1 MLRKMRPPLKNPLP
15 RAKLSVSAVSLR
27 RKCTDFRPAEYLLR
41 TMMHLHKCATGG
53 VHRGGGAVKSNMVY
67 RLCNNM
73 VYTFALGS
81 PSIR

>member
-1 MLRKMRPPLKNPLP
+1 MQE
-15 RAKLSVSAVSLR
+15 SADRIR
-27 RKCTDFRPAEYLLR
+27 RGDDS
-41 TMMHLHKCATGG
+41 
-53 VHRGGGAVKSNMVY
+53 VKSNMVY